1 MGDCVETG
9 FHVVQFT
16 SIDDTTVGLAP
27 CVWITGTGVAEL
39 GVTAVAMALVLVLAF
54 AGPLSLSEELA
65 AKDMA
70 CGALVV
76 TAGVCGFSRG
86 AKMTLTLW
94 VDPSGIGIINI
105 WCEPGLSC
113 TWRKCVAIC
122 SLSCWLLE
130 VTVVADPFPAFATCE
145 IGQFFSVPLGP
156 EVVS

>member
-39 GVTAVAMALVLVLAF
+39 GITAVAKALVLMLAF
-54 AGPLSLSEELA
+54 AGPLSLSEELE

-70 CGALVV
+70 LVVV

-145 IGQFFSVPLGP
+145 LGQFFSVPLGP